1 MKQSISLLSIISLLI
16 ILGFS
21 SCNKE
26 DENIQN
32 LPTYMDM
39 VTFTEQS
46 GDNSVFTFQ
55 VSQDAPLTTLVAP
68 VKLNTEIVKLNTR
81 LIIGYN
87 VPEGVKYGESTTIDL
102 ISASL
107 IYNDTVKIEPI
118 SQYPLWDVANINLQ
132 KVWLTGQ
139 YLNLAAYTP
148 SSTYQTE
155 IILVADKSTLDSDT
169 VKIYV
174 VYNNNLASGAPL
186 TREYYASY
194 NLSDI
199 FKHAPNLKTI
209 SVYATGGKIVN
220 FNIKANLTPGN

>member
-16 ILGFS
+16 ILGLS

-26 DENIQN
+26 DDNIQN

-46 GDNSVFTFQ
+46 GNNSVFTFQ
-55 VSQDAPLTTLVAP
+55 VSQDAPVTTLVAP

-87 VPEGVKYGESTTIDL
+87 VPEGVKYGESTTIEFV
-102 ISASL
+102 SASL
-107 IYNDTVKIEPI
+107 IYNDTVKIESI
-118 SQYPLWDVANINLQ
+118 SQYPLWDVANLNLQ

-148 SSTYQTE
+148 SSTNTE
-155 IILVADKSTLDSDT
+155 IILVADKSTIGSDT
-169 VKIYV
+169 VKIYA

-199 FKHAPNLKTI
+199 FKLAPDLKAI
-209 SVYATGGKIVN
+209 SVYAPGGKVVN

>member
-16 ILGFS
+16 ILGLS

-26 DENIQN
+26 DDNIQN

-46 GDNSVFTFQ
+46 GNNSVFTFQ
-55 VSQDAPLTTLVAP
+55 VSQDAPVTTLVAP

-87 VPEGVKYGESTTIDL
+87 VPEGVKYGESTTIEL
-102 ISASL
+102 VSASL
-107 IYNDTVKIEPI
+107 IYNDTVKIESI
-118 SQYPLWDVANINLQ
+118 SQYPLWDVANLNLQ

-148 SSTYQTE
+148 SSTDTE
-155 IILVADKSTLDSDT
+155 IILVADKSTIGSDT
-169 VKIYV
+169 VKIYA
-174 VYNNNLASGAPL
+174 VYNNNLASGSPL

-199 FKHAPNLKTI
+199 FKLAPDLKAI
-209 SVYATGGKIVN
+209 SVYAPGGKIVN

>member
-16 ILGFS
+16 ILGLS

-26 DENIQN
+26 DDNIQN

-46 GDNSVFTFQ
+46 GNNSVFTFQ
-55 VSQDAPLTTLVAP
+55 VSQDAPVTTLVAP

-87 VPEGVKYGESTTIDL
+87 VPEGVKYGESTTIEL
-102 ISASL
+102 VSASL
-107 IYNDTVKIEPI
+107 IYNDTVKIESI
-118 SQYPLWDVANINLQ
+118 SQYPLWDVANLNLQ

-148 SSTYQTE
+148 SSTNTE
-155 IILVADKSTLDSDT
+155 IILVADKSTIGSDT
-169 VKIYV
+169 VKIYA
-174 VYNNNLASGAPL
+174 VYNNNLASGSPL

-199 FKHAPNLKTI
+199 FKLAPDLKAI
-209 SVYATGGKIVN
+209 SVYAPGGKVVN

>member
-16 ILGFS
+16 ILGLS

-26 DENIQN
+26 DDNIQN

-46 GDNSVFTFQ
+46 GNNSVFTFQ
-55 VSQDAPLTTLVAP
+55 VSQDAPVTTLVAP

-87 VPEGVKYGESTTIDL
+87 VPEGVNYGESTTIEL
-102 ISASL
+102 VSASL
-107 IYNDTVKIEPI
+107 IYNDTVKIESI
-118 SQYPLWDVANINLQ
+118 SQYPLWDVANLNLQ

-148 SSTYQTE
+148 SSTDTE
-155 IILVADKSTLDSDT
+155 IILVADKSTIGSDT
-169 VKIYV
+169 VKIYA
-174 VYNNNLASGAPL
+174 VYNNNLASGSPL

-199 FKHAPNLKTI
+199 FKLAPDLKAI
-209 SVYATGGKIVN
+209 SVYAPGGKVVN